1 MNFSGCF
8 LWGWD
13 EKRNR
18 KRLRREV
25 TAGKGKYTNTN
36 SLISSNVCCGGYP
49 LILRLRLCL
58 LIFWSLRSRPCPLIF
73 LIWNLDAC
81 ANAVSSWCVN
91 LWNILVVE
99 KLCCQML
106 VRGRVLIIL
115 LVRGCVLIIL
125 LEEVVSSYYCLEA
138 VSSYY
143 CLKVVSSYYCLEAVS
158 SYYFCLRCG
167 CIPRL
172 SMFQE
177 CMLSV
182 KPLS

>member
-1 MNFSGCF
+1 MCVV
-8 LWGWD
+8 
-13 EKRNR
+13 E
-18 KRLRREV
+18 
-25 TAGKGKYTNTN
+25 
-36 SLISSNVCCGGYP
+36 
-49 LILRLRLCL
+49 
-58 LIFWSLRSRPCPLIF
+58 
-73 LIWNLDAC
+73 
-81 ANAVSSWCVN
+81 AVSSYFAFEAVSSYFLKFVFEAVSSYFPDLKSWCLRKRCV
-91 LWNILVVE
+91 LMVCEFE
-99 KLCCQML
+99 KYSCCWELCCQIL

-115 LVRGCVLIIL
+115 LVRGCVFVIL
-125 LEEVVSSYYCLEA
+125 LEEVVSSYYCLEV

-143 CLKVVSSYYCLEAVS
+143 CLKVMSSYYCLEAVS